1 MSRLIEEKTSI
12 SFQDSA
18 IVGDVTITQNNA
30 ECPNCNSSNVRVM
43 KCQQNNCDKKFC
55 ELCHPK
61 CRFSNGHF
69 FKFDSGE
76 GLGPFCEECGTAKF
90 TNWEE
95 AERQERDKELEEQR
109 ERDRETRE
117 KRRREERDE
126 RKREEKEAQAVE
138 AKIRFEQDEKDQ
150 QNLIELKT
158 ELKKEAFV
166 KKLLK
171 YLLIFVLILAL
182 ILVIMLEMES
192 PPELIAFSAFLSCFG
207 SGFLFILL
215 FTLFFFN
222 QPIDKKAE
230 YRERLV
236 RERQAIDSKIQSEFN
251 EKDQQ
256 KPIELNVQLMKEE
269 FYNKWVFY
277 FTILCF
283 LLWFPLEIVMG
294 DWITNTVIIGIYWF
308 SGSLLFLS
316 YPLYITI
323 KILIDW

>member
-1 MSRLIEEKTSI
+1 VSRLIEEKTSI

-43 KCQQNNCDKKFC
+43 KCQQNNCDKKLC

-138 AKIRFEQDEKDQ
+138 AKIRFEQWSKDQ

-171 YLLIFVLILAL
+171 YLLILTILAL
-182 ILVIMLEMES
+182 ILVIVAEMES
-192 PPELIAFSAFLSCFG
+192 GPGSLVGIWAFLSCFG

-215 FTLFFFN
+215 WGIQLREPN
-222 QPIDKKAE
+222 AE
-230 YRERLV
+230 YIEILV
-236 RERQAIDSKIQSEFN
+236 RERQVIDSKIQSESD

-256 KPIELNVQLMKEE
+256 KPNELNVQLMKEE
-269 FYNKWVFY
+269 FYNKWVLY
-277 FTILCF
+277 LTILGF
-283 LLWFPLEIVMG
+283 LLWFPAQLLREIGFDNIVVNIFAAVG
-294 DWITNTVIIGIYWF
+294 FLSWIC
-308 SGSLLFLS
+308 S

>member
-43 KCQQNNCDKKFC
+43 KCQQNNCDKKLC

-138 AKIRFEQDEKDQ
+138 AKIRFEQWSKDQ

-171 YLLIFVLILAL
+171 YLLILTILAL
-182 ILVIMLEMES
+182 ILVIVAEMES
-192 PPELIAFSAFLSCFG
+192 GPGSLVGIWAFLSCFG
-207 SGFLFILL
+207 SGFLFILT
-215 FTLFFFN
+215 FALFFFN

-236 RERQAIDSKIQSEFN
+236 RERQAIDSKIQSEFD

-256 KPIELNVQLMKEE
+256 KPNELNVQLMKEE
-269 FYNKWVFY
+269 FYNKWVLY
-277 FTILCF
+277 LTILGF
-283 LLWFPLEIVMG
+283 LLWFPAQLLREIGFDNIVVNIFAAVG
-294 DWITNTVIIGIYWF
+294 FLSWIC
-308 SGSLLFLS
+308 S

>member
-1 MSRLIEEKTSI
+1 MIEEKTSI

-43 KCQQNNCDKKFC
+43 KCQENNCDKKFC

-61 CRFSNGHF
+61 CRYSNGHF

-76 GLGPFCEECGTAKF
+76 GLHFCEECGTVKF

-158 ELKKEAFV
+158 ELKIEAIL

-171 YLLIFVLILAL
+171 YLLILMILAFM
-182 ILVIMLEMES
+182 VMLGS
-192 PPELIAFSAFLSCFG
+192 PLDSQVERWVMNFFIGSFFIFSPSFA
-207 SGFLFILL
+207 
-215 FTLFFFN
+215 LFFFN

-230 YRERLV
+230 YIEILV

-269 FYNKWVFY
+269 FYNKWVLY
-277 FTILCF
+277 LTILSF
-283 LLWFPLEIVMG
+283 LLWFPLGIVMG

>member
-43 KCQQNNCDKKFC
+43 KCQQNNCDKKLC

-61 CRFSNGHF
+61 CRYSNGHF

-158 ELKKEAFV
+158 ELKIEAIL

-171 YLLIFVLILAL
+171 YLLILMILAFM
-182 ILVIMLEMES
+182 VMLGS
-192 PPELIAFSAFLSCFG
+192 PLDSQVERWVMNFFIGSFFIFSPSFA
-207 SGFLFILL
+207 
-215 FTLFFFN
+215 LFFFN

-269 FYNKWVFY
+269 FYNKWVLY
-277 FTILCF
+277 LTILGF
-283 LLWFPLEIVMG
+283 LLWFPAQLLREIGFDNIVVNIFAAVG
-294 DWITNTVIIGIYWF
+294 FLSWIC
-308 SGSLLFLS
+308 S